1 MFAESGSPTPV
12 WKLSH
17 RGGCFL
23 LLESYSAS
31 VGPFL
36 VGGFEV
42 ALDALQLYRLSWPT
56 YNLGSAAFVTL
67 TLSAQMHA
75 RVMSYVLWVLPL
87 LSSFLN
93 FALIRSLSKLSE
105 YFKYEPSLSVW
116 LPRETLTSPE
126 IAPHGG
132 TWW

>member
-1 MFAESGSPTPV
+1 MRFISTVCLGPPTI
-12 WKLSH
+12 
-17 RGGCFL
+17 
-23 LLESYSAS
+23 
-31 VGPFL
+31 L
-36 VGGFEV
+36 VGV
-42 ALDALQLYRLSWPT
+42 L
-56 YNLGSAAFVTL
+56 FVTL

-75 RVMSYVLWVLPL
+75 RVMSYVLWLLPL
-87 LSSFLN
+87 VSSFLN

-105 YFKYEPSLSVW
+105 YFKNEPSLSVW

>member
-1 MFAESGSPTPV
+1 MRFSSTVCLAPPII
-12 WKLSH
+12 
-17 RGGCFL
+17 
-23 LLESYSAS
+23 
-31 VGPFL
+31 L
-36 VGGFEV
+36 V
-42 ALDALQLYRLSWPT
+42 P
-56 YNLGSAAFVTL
+56 AFVTL

-75 RVMSYVLWVLPL
+75 RVMSYFLWVLPL
-87 LSSFLN
+87 HSSFLN

-105 YFKYEPSLSVW
+105 YFKNEPSLSVW